1 MGLGG
6 AALTRQVLPWL
17 VPCDLAGEL
26 LHDVAGG
33 VVRRLLLRL
42 RPGGVRRLVLPL
54 LEEGPREVGRD
65 DLLRATRVC
74 LCLDDDRRCLS
85 IDPLF
90 LYVYHVRVHV
100 DLLLDGLRVVEDLLA
115 VGVMRARCTSH
126 IQLHLLLVKEL
137 RVEEWIL
144 LLRR

>member
-6 AALTRQVLPWL
+6 VALARQVRPLP
-17 VPCDLAGEL
+17 VPCDLVGEL
-26 LHDVAGG
+26 LHHVAGA

-74 LCLDDDRRCLS
+74 LCLYDDR
-85 IDPLF
+85 
-90 LYVYHVRVHV
+90 
-100 DLLLDGLRVVEDLLA
+100 
-115 VGVMRARCTSH
+115 
-126 IQLHLLLVKEL
+126 
-137 RVEEWIL
+137 
-144 LLRR
+144 